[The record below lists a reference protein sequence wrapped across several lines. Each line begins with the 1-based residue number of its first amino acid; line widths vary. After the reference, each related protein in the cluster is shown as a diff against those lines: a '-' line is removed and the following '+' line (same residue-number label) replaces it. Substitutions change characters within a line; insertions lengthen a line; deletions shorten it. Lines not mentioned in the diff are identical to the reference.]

1 MRSGVEM
8 AGCDLCSDSSAVLY
22 TVEGSE
28 GNEYHLCEDC
38 LKVVHEAYV
47 EIR

>member
-1 MRSGVEM
+1 M
-8 AGCDLCSDSSAVLY
+8 AKCDLCSDESAMLY

-38 LKVVHEAYV
+38 LAMVHEAYV
-47 EIR
+47 ELK